1 MTEKTSYAKK
11 APEPEPFHAPNWIT
25 YTPTVGSGSGTI
37 TTASAVGRYVK
48 FGTTIVIA
56 VKVTITTTGTGA
68 GYVTFT
74 LPHANSSND
83 TMLSASNDDGVGV
96 GWIAADAALGRIYD
110 GVWAYPGANGMQLW
124 ATGVYET
131 TVGGI

>member
-1 MTEKTSYAKK
+1 MTEKISYAKK

-37 TTASAVGRYVK
+37 TASTATGRYVK

-56 VKVTITTTGTGA
+56 VKITITTNGTGA
-68 GYVTFT
+68 GYVSFT
-74 LPHANSSND
+74 LPHANSSNE
-83 TMLSASNDDGVGV
+83 TMLSASRSSSVGV

-110 GVWAYPGANGMQLW
+110 ESWAYPGADGVSLW
-124 ATGVYET
+124 ATGIYET
-131 TVGGI
+131 TVGGL